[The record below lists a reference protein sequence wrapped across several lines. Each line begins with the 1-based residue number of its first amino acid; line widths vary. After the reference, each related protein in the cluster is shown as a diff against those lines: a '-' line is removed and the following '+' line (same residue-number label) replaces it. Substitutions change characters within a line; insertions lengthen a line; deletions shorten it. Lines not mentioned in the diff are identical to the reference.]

1 MNQEIYNITPVI
13 ITKNSE
19 LHMDECLKSLKN
31 FKEVIV
37 YDNGSTDKTIKIAKS
52 YPNVKVHTGKFL
64 GFGPTK
70 NFAASFANTD
80 WILSIDSD
88 EVVTPELFEEL
99 KELELSDSTKVFK
112 INRQNLFMKSVIKHS
127 GWNPN
132 WIVRIYNRK
141 HTSFNDQ
148 KVHESIT
155 LHKNTKVIS
164 LKGRLIHYAVDDLS
178 DFLIKAARYSSIER
192 ENQKCYPP
200 LFIFFR
206 ALFAFFRTY
215 ILKKGFLD
223 GYRGLIISVGQF
235 NGVFFKYIQKYQRC
249 KK

>member
-1 MNQEIYNITPVI
+1 MNITPVI

-19 LHMDECLKSLKN
+19 LHLDECLKSLES

-37 YDNGSTDKTIKIAKS
+37 YDNGSTDETIKIAKS

-70 NFAASFANTD
+70 NFAATLAKTD

-88 EVVTPELFEEL
+88 EVVTPELFEEI
-99 KELELSDSTKVFK
+99 KELDLSDPTKVFK
-112 INRQNLFMKSVIKHS
+112 INRENLFMKSVIKHS
-127 GWNPN
+127 GWNPD
-132 WIVRIYNRK
+132 WIIRIYNKK
-141 HTSFNDQ
+141 HTSFSDQ
-148 KVHESIT
+148 KVHESIM

-164 LKGRLIHYAVDDLS
+164 LKGRLTHYAVNDLS

-192 ENQKCYPP
+192 ENQKCHLPII
-200 LFIFFR
+200 IFFR
-206 ALFAFFRTY
+206 AMFAFFRTF
-215 ILKKGFLD
+215 ILKKGVLD

-235 NGVFFKYIQKYQRC
+235 NGVFFKYMNQYEKC
-249 KK
+249 KNRSN